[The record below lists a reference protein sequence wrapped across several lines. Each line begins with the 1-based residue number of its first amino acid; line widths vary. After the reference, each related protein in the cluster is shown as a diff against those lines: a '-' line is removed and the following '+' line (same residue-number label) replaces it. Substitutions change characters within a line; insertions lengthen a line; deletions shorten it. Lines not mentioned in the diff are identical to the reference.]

1 MRLVTNE
8 KFSEE
13 EFNKRLRFKTEPVK
27 KVNAKMQDVA
37 LDLVAAMYKLN
48 AIGLAANQVG
58 FKIRLCALD
67 PSSLAGKRM
76 PIVMFN
82 PEFVEHGEELYE
94 SPEACLSLP
103 EVGIQVPRFRN
114 VVVRFLGI
122 DGKEHTIKDDNSL
135 LSSVIQHEIDHLGG
149 VLFIDRLV
157 DRFPISYKAPNKIE
171 E

>member
-8 KFSEE
+8 KFSKE
-13 EFNKRLRFKTEPVK
+13 EFDKRLRFKTEPVK

-58 FKIRLCALD
+58 LKIRLCALD
-67 PSSLAGKRM
+67 PASLVGKRM

-82 PEFVEHGEELYE
+82 PEFVEHGEEMYE

-103 EVGIQVPRFRN
+103 ELGIQVPRFRN
-114 VVVRFLGI
+114 AVVRFLGL
-122 DGKEHTIKDDNSL
+122 DGKEYTIKDDNSL
-135 LSSVIQHEIDHLGG
+135 LASVIQHEVDHLDGI
-149 VLFIDRLV
+149 LMTDRL
-157 DRFPISYKAPNKIE
+157 REGFPISYKNPTVQE